1 MGVKVS
7 GMPEMLSIF
16 QEEEILWPKKRR
28 ALIAAAEQAREDAQ
42 GASAEI
48 RDTGFLER
56 NWKWSFFNDDG
67 IATANVYSKATHDI
81 YNELGSPKNMKHVG
95 FYSRNVDQNMDKY
108 YDIIMEEI
116 LDDYK

>member
-1 MGVKVS
+1 MGASVS
-7 GMPEMLSIF
+7 GIPAMLSF
-16 QEEEILWPKKRR
+16 VQDEEILWPKKRR
-28 ALIAAAEQAREDAQ
+28 ALIAAAEQAREDASN
-42 GASAEI
+42 ASAEI
-48 RDTGFLER
+48 QDTGFLKR

-67 IATANVYSKATHDI
+67 VATANVYSNATHDI

-95 FYSRNVDQNMDKY
+95 FYSRSVDANMDKY